1 MRSINKVANGSPTK
15 LVFLYFGGSVQVML
29 IILHMS
35 SNELAFKT
43 PPSGILLMAPSSDAF
58 ITGSLYIAFLKAT
71 TSGMSS

>member
-1 MRSINKVANGSPTK
+1 
-15 LVFLYFGGSVQVML
+15 
-29 IILHMS
+29 MS